1 MSDDWDE
8 LETQDKS
15 EDEVDMSVYQIS
27 SYPADITLKG
37 YLEKWNKKQ
46 LVIPEFQR
54 NYVWDQ
60 AKASKLIESFLLGLP
75 VPGVFLYKDK
85 ATNKLAVIDGQQ
97 RIMSAIR
104 YFNNEFDEK
113 IFRLKS
119 VLPKWANKT
128 YGDLDESDQY
138 QLDDI
143 VLRATVVQQ
152 LDPDD
157 DSSIYHIFERL
168 NTGGINLN
176 PMEIRRCV
184 YYGALMDALAEL
196 NDYPAWR
203 NILGKAK
210 PDKRLRDIE
219 LILRVLALHNNW
231 DNYEKPMK
239 GFLNSFLT
247 RFNKLAAADKTEEL
261 ESLKENFKS
270 TCDFIEDQLSEK
282 PFNLRGRMNYAVLDS
297 IMVTVMESSSIEDGF
312 HDRYLSL
319 ISDED
324 YLSAV
329 SVSTSDEKV
338 VKLRME
344 KCHEILIG

>member
-8 LETQDKS
+8 LEKQERND
-15 EDEVDMSVYQIS
+15 DEVDMSVYQIS

-37 YLEKWNKKQ
+37 YLDKWDKKQ
-46 LVIPEFQR
+46 LIIPEFQR
-54 NYVWDQ
+54 NYVWEQ

-104 YFNNEFDEK
+104 YFKNEFDEK
-113 IFRLKS
+113 IFRLKG

-128 YGDLDESDQY
+128 YNDLDESDRY
-138 QLDDI
+138 QLDDM

-184 YYGALMDALAEL
+184 YYGELMDVMAEL
-196 NDYPAWR
+196 NEYPNWR
-203 NILGKAK
+203 ALLGKPK
-210 PDKRLRDIE
+210 PDKRLRDVE
-219 LILRVLALHNNW
+219 LVLRVISLESNW
-231 DNYEKPMK
+231 NNYEKPMK
-239 GFLNSFLT
+239 SFLNGFLAK
-247 RFNKLAAADKTEEL
+247 FNKMNSADKVTEIGRIT
-261 ESLKENFKS
+261 KNFKES
-270 TCDFIEDQLSEK
+270 CDFIANSLPEK
-282 PFNLRGRMNYAVLDS
+282 PFNLRGRTNYAVLDS
-297 IMVTVMESSSIEDGF
+297 IMVSVMETDVFPDDFSERYSI
-312 HDRYLSL
+312 L
-319 ISDED
+319 IKDEE

-344 KCHEILIG
+344 KCYEILVS